1 MKPNLYSAALLATI
15 LVSHALAAAPVKV
28 QSTQPPLVCLPTTAT
43 DTAAS
48 WTEEQK
54 QLGMGI
60 AAFDEGQLTI
70 ASERIKRALRGTLHS
85 PIERA
90 AANKYL
96 ALIYCANRS
105 AALCRKHFEAAI
117 VASPEIA
124 FDETELRT
132 SLHRQSLAAAQQD
145 VARRSSQ
152 RERATPEVT
161 VRSTNTKGAETGTL
175 RLDIRPWAQVLV
187 NDRPVAITPP
197 SKSLTLEA
205 GEHRLEI
212 RNPAGPPFRKDVKV
226 PVGGSIELAHR
237 F

>member
-1 MKPNLYSAALLATI
+1 MKPNLYYAALLATM
-15 LVSHALAAAPVKV
+15 LASQTLAAAPAKA
-28 QSTQPPLVCLPTTAT
+28 QNTAPPLVCLPTTAT

-60 AAFDEGQLTI
+60 AAFDEGQLTT
-70 ASERIKRALRGTLHS
+70 SLERIKRALRGGLNA
-85 PIERA
+85 PMERA

-105 AALCRKHFEAAI
+105 ASLCRKHFEAAI
-117 VASPEIA
+117 VASPDIT
-124 FDETELRT
+124 FDDTELRS

-152 RERATPEVT
+152 RERAAPEVA
-161 VRSTNTKGAETGTL
+161 VRSTKGKGGETGTL

-212 RNPAGPPFRKDVKV
+212 RNPAGPPFRADVTV